1 MLHRTSLAHISVDVA
16 HLHHQRE
23 PKELTLQFT
32 AFEHGTFHWSMA
44 LVFIAFTA
52 LCAIFQSAEIVRL
65 PPPRFI
71 AKKVG
76 RVADKQWSLHKDH
89 PDRRHL
95 LRNSVVKLV
104 VITFA
109 VAGAISFGVT
119 YGIVSGPHPSNYCIL
134 QDYTDLTVRRRTTS
148 DQWPHL

>member
-1 MLHRTSLAHISVDVA
+1 
-16 HLHHQRE
+16 
-23 PKELTLQFT
+23 
-32 AFEHGTFHWSMA
+32 MA

-65 PPPRFI
+65 PAPRFI
-71 AKKVG
+71 AKKVD

-95 LRNSVVKLV
+95 LRNSIVKLV

-119 YGIVSGPHPSNYCIL
+119 YGIVSGALLTNYCIL
-134 QDYTDLTVRRRTTS
+134 QDHTNLTVRWRTTG
-148 DQWPHL
+148 DQWPHI